1 MPEWS
6 KYQIFAPL
14 QLKIYMKSSN
24 RGVELAQSP
33 IRSLIPYAREAITA
47 GKEILHLNI
56 GQPDIKTPPKALQK
70 VMSIDDDVIPYG
82 SSEGIVSLRK
92 RVATYYEKFNIDI
105 GYESILVTTGASE
118 AIQFSLFSC
127 FDPGDEIIIPEPFY
141 ANYLGYTQMS
151 GIHIVPVSSSFERE
165 FELPSTEAFYD
176 AISPKTRAIFLCN
189 PSNPT
194 GKLYSKESLER
205 LAKLVKDQNLFLI
218 VDEVYREFCYDEEF
232 YSVLNIDSI
241 RENVIVID
249 SISKVFSSCGARI
262 GYVVTR
268 NTDIIQAIIRYAQ
281 LRLCPPHFGQVLA
294 EACYDEC
301 DEYLPSVKK
310 EYSERRTFLYERL
323 SQMDGVNTYKPTAA
337 FYNVVELPVD
347 DAERFCKWMLT
358 DFEQDG
364 YTVMMAPCD
373 GFYIDKSLGKK
384 QVRIAYVLEKDKLG
398 KAMDCLEAGLRA
410 YNTSNSIVELKL
422 G

>member
-1 MPEWS
+1 
-6 KYQIFAPL
+6 
-14 QLKIYMKSSN
+14 MKSSN
-24 RGVELAQSP
+24 RGVELSESP
-33 IRSLIPYAREAITA
+33 IRSLIPYARAAVAA

-56 GQPDIKTPPKALQK
+56 GQPDIRTPKKALQK
-70 VMSIDDDVIPYG
+70 VLSIPDDVIAYG
-82 SSEGIVSLRK
+82 SSEGMESLRK
-92 RVATYYEKFNIDI
+92 RVAQYYEKFDI
-105 GYESILVTTGASE
+105 EISYENILVTTGASE

-151 GIHIVPVSSSFERE
+151 GIHIVPVSTSFEQE

-176 AISPKTRAIFLCN
+176 AISPKTKAIFLCN

-194 GKLYSKESLER
+194 GKLYSKASLER

-218 VDEVYREFCYDEEF
+218 VDEVYREFCYDESF
-232 YSVLNIDSI
+232 YSVLNIESI
-241 RENVIVID
+241 RDNVIVID

-268 NTDIIQAIIRYAQ
+268 NDDIIQAMVRYAQ

-301 DEYLPSVKK
+301 DEYLPEVKQ
-310 EYSERRTFLYERL
+310 EYSERRLYLYERL
-323 SQMDGVNTYKPTAA
+323 SQMEGVRTYKPTAA
-337 FYNVVELPVD
+337 FYNVVVLPVD

-358 DFEQDG
+358 DFVYDG
-364 YTVMMAPCD
+364 HTVMMAPCD

-384 QVRIAYVLEKDKLG
+384 QVRIAYVLSKDKLA
-398 KAMDCLEAGLRA
+398 KAMDCLEAGLQA
-410 YNTSNSIVELKL
+410 YNTSEHLVEVDAI
-422 G
+422 